1 MFSKRLIITLLT
13 VLVLLPQSACGPFKY
28 KKVNAEKDVPIN
40 VRDRV
45 KKNMEEGKGFRL
57 MNQMKKGNTYDF
69 ASSNPL
75 WRATLDT
82 LDFMPLVSANY
93 SGGIVVTD
101 WYSENN
107 TPNES
112 VKISIR
118 FLTNEI
124 RSDALDI
131 NVFLKKCSEN
141 LTNCS
146 ISKNNTDLVAD
157 LNLNILKK
165 AFFSIFRFRSATR
178 SVLFLL
184 IEQLVKFSEHFFKN
198 TFMSNASDLISLV
211 RNLIEIL
218 TDSFGVLFSLYQ
230 SVTTIPPL

>member
-1 MFSKRLIITLLT
+1 
-13 VLVLLPQSACGPFKY
+13 
-28 KKVNAEKDVPIN
+28 
-40 VRDRV
+40 
-45 KKNMEEGKGFRL
+45 
-57 MNQMKKGNTYDF
+57 
-69 ASSNPL
+69 
-75 WRATLDT
+75 
-82 LDFMPLVSANY
+82 MPLVSANY

-112 VKISIR
+112 VKISVR

-146 ISKNNTDLVAD
+146 ISKNNNDLVAD

-165 AFFSIFRFRSATR
+165 ATKYQKSMLEKRRKNNPYIMGDM
-178 SVLFLL
+178 
-184 IEQLVKFSEHFFKN
+184 EHGGGREKPKK
-198 TFMSNASDLISLV
+198 
-211 RNLIEIL
+211 
-218 TDSFGVLFSLYQ
+218 TD
-230 SVTTIPPL
+230 

>member
-1 MFSKRLIITLLT
+1 MLKVNILLKIMFSKKNIVILFSII
-13 VLVLLPQSACGPFKY
+13 VLLAQSACGPFKY
-28 KKVNAEKDVPIN
+28 KKVSAKDVPPN

-45 KKNMEEGKGFRL
+45 QKNMEEGKGFRL
-57 MNQMKKGNTYDF
+57 MNQMKKGTNYEF

-131 NVFLKKCSEN
+131 NIFLKKCSEN
-141 LTNCS
+141 STSCS
-146 ISKNNTDLVAD
+146 ISKNNTDLVAN

-165 AFFSIFRFRSATR
+165 ATKYEKEIIEKYKKENPYPMGDASNRSRKT
-178 SVLFLL
+178 
-184 IEQLVKFSEHFFKN
+184 KKK
-198 TFMSNASDLISLV
+198 
-211 RNLIEIL
+211 
-218 TDSFGVLFSLYQ
+218 
-230 SVTTIPPL
+230 

>member
-1 MFSKRLIITLLT
+1 MITSRQLLIFFSLLMMLSQT
-13 VLVLLPQSACGPFKY
+13 ACEALKP
-28 KKVNAEKDVPIN
+28 KKVSAKDFPPDP
-40 VRDRV
+40 RERV
-45 KKNMEEGKGFRL
+45 KKNIEEGKGFRL
-57 MNQMKKGNTYDF
+57 MDDFKKNGTSYEF

-107 TPNES
+107 SPNES
-112 VKISIR
+112 VKISVR

-146 ISKNNTDLVAD
+146 ISQNNNDIVSD
-157 LNLNILKK
+157 LNFNILK
-165 AFFSIFRFRSATR
+165 RATKYQKEMLTKR
-178 SVLFLL
+178 RK
-184 IEQLVKFSEHFFKN
+184 ENPYETGDMEHG
-198 TFMSNASDLISLV
+198 SS
-211 RNLIEIL
+211 RNDKKKK
-218 TDSFGVLFSLYQ
+218 TD
-230 SVTTIPPL
+230 

>member
-1 MFSKRLIITLLT
+1 MLKVHILLKIMFSKKNIVILFSII
-13 VLVLLPQSACGPFKY
+13 VLLAQSACGPFKY
-28 KKVNAEKDVPIN
+28 KKVSAKDVPPN

-45 KKNMEEGKGFRL
+45 QKNMEEGKGFRL
-57 MNQMKKGNTYDF
+57 MNKMKKGTNYEF

-131 NVFLKKCSEN
+131 NIFLKKCSEN
-141 LTNCS
+141 STSCS
-146 ISKNNTDLVAD
+146 ISKNNTDLVAN

-165 AFFSIFRFRSATR
+165 ATKYEKEIIEKYKRENPYPMGDASNRSR
-178 SVLFLL
+178 
-184 IEQLVKFSEHFFKN
+184 KPKKK
-198 TFMSNASDLISLV
+198 
-211 RNLIEIL
+211 
-218 TDSFGVLFSLYQ
+218 
-230 SVTTIPPL
+230 

>member
-1 MFSKRLIITLLT
+1 MFSKKHIVILFSII
-13 VLVLLPQSACGPFKY
+13 VLLAQSACGPFKY
-28 KKVNAEKDVPIN
+28 KKVSAKDVPPN
-40 VRDRV
+40 ARDRV

-57 MNQMKKGNTYDF
+57 MNQMNKGTNYEF

-107 TPNES
+107 TPTES

-146 ISKNNTDLVAD
+146 ISRNNTELVAD
-157 LNLNILKK
+157 LNMNILKK
-165 AFFSIFRFRSATR
+165 
-178 SVLFLL
+178 
-184 IEQLVKFSEHFFKN
+184 
-198 TFMSNASDLISLV
+198 SNKVSKRKGWKI
-211 RNLIEIL
+211 
-218 TDSFGVLFSLYQ
+218 
-230 SVTTIPPL
+230 

>member
-1 MFSKRLIITLLT
+1 MFSKKYIVILFSII
-13 VLVLLPQSACGPFKY
+13 VLLAQSACGPFKY
-28 KKVNAEKDVPIN
+28 KKVSAKDVPTN

-45 KKNMEEGKGFRL
+45 QKNMEEGKGFRL
-57 MNQMKKGNTYDF
+57 MNQVKKGTNYEF

-101 WYSENN
+101 WYSENS
-107 TPNES
+107 TPTES
-112 VKISIR
+112 VKISVR

-131 NVFLKKCSEN
+131 NIFLKKCSEN

-146 ISKNNTDLVAD
+146 VSKNNTDLVAD

-165 AFFSIFRFRSATR
+165 ATKYQKEIVERYKKENPYVVGDGNNKR
-178 SVLFLL
+178 
-184 IEQLVKFSEHFFKN
+184 KN
-198 TFMSNASDLISLV
+198 REDKKK
-211 RNLIEIL
+211 
-218 TDSFGVLFSLYQ
+218 
-230 SVTTIPPL
+230 

>member
-1 MFSKRLIITLLT
+1 MSSKNYI
-13 VLVLLPQSACGPFKY
+13 VLLFSIFLLLNQSACGPFKY
-28 KKVNAEKDVPIN
+28 KKVSAKDVPTN

-57 MNQMKKGNTYDF
+57 MNQMKKGTNYEF
-69 ASSNPL
+69 ASANPL

-101 WYSENN
+101 WYSENS
-107 TPNES
+107 TPTES
-112 VKISIR
+112 VKISVR

-146 ISKNNTDLVAD
+146 ISKNNTDFVAD
-157 LNLNILKK
+157 LNMNILKK
-165 AFFSIFRFRSATR
+165 ATKYQKDIVEKYKRENPYEIGDAS
-178 SVLFLL
+178 
-184 IEQLVKFSEHFFKN
+184 KN
-198 TFMSNASDLISLV
+198 RTKKNKK
-211 RNLIEIL
+211 
-218 TDSFGVLFSLYQ
+218 
-230 SVTTIPPL
+230 

>member
-1 MFSKRLIITLLT
+1 VLKAYIFVDIMFSKRLIITLLS
-13 VLVLLPQSACGPFKY
+13 VLVLLPQSACGPLKY

-45 KKNMEEGKGFRL
+45 AKNLEEGRGFRL
-57 MNQMKKGNTYDF
+57 MNKLEKGNTYDF

-101 WYSENN
+101 WYSESN

-112 VKISIR
+112 VKISVR

-146 ISKNNTDLVAD
+146 VSKNNTDLVAD
-157 LNLNILKK
+157 LNLNILKRATK
-165 AFFSIFRFRSATR
+165 YQKERIEKYKKENPYEMGDTSFRNNRS
-178 SVLFLL
+178 
-184 IEQLVKFSEHFFKN
+184 KKKK
-198 TFMSNASDLISLV
+198 
-211 RNLIEIL
+211 
-218 TDSFGVLFSLYQ
+218 
-230 SVTTIPPL
+230 